1 MKKIAYIEVDTH
13 AEIARNFLELM
24 KGSSEFAVD
33 YYFSEKIL
41 KQIGKHQTNIFVTE
55 SSMLLNQL
63 KNENYDLI
71 IIGTVHRYFNVL
83 GIIAREYN
91 TAIIVHNLKFTG
103 ISSFHLFRNILKK
116 DFAYRLK
123 LMLKE
128 SLLSASKVYQKGKN
142 LLVLDE
148 NLSSKKL
155 IFLPVF
161 FNEFIENMPSAVFTV
176 VIPGAVSQRRRDYVS
191 VLKKITHFRNNFK
204 IVFLG
209 KATGKELK
217 WLTTFEKNKPEN
229 ISIEY
234 FTEKVPQHIFDEWM
248 QRSNVLWCP
257 VQKKTEFF
265 SNPEIYGKTK
275 MSGNLGDAIKY
286 GKMAIFPKDYDLT
299 RYPFLV
305 NENEEVEK
313 QLLDLSKM
321 EFNFQ
326 ETFSRKKIA
335 ADLHTV
341 LNSLV

>member
-1 MKKIAYIEVDTH
+1 M
-13 AEIARNFLELM
+13 ELM
-24 KGSSEFAVD
+24 RDPSAYAID

-63 KNENYDLI
+63 KNENYELI
-71 IIGTVHRYFNVL
+71 IIGTVHRHFNVF
-83 GIIAREYN
+83 GRIAQHYN
-91 TAIIVHNLKFTG
+91 TSIMVHNINFAG
-103 ISSFHLFRNILKK
+103 ISAFHLFSNILKK
-116 DFAYRLK
+116 DVAYRLK
-123 LMLKE
+123 LLLKE
-128 SLLSASKVYQKGKN
+128 GLLSAPDVYRKGKN

-155 IFLPVF
+155 KFMPVF
-161 FNEFIENMPSAVFTV
+161 FNEFIEHMPSAVFTV
-176 VIPGAVSQRRRDYVS
+176 VIPGAVSQERRDYVS
-191 VLKKITHFRNNFK
+191 VLKKIKHFRNDFK

-217 WLTTFEKNKPEN
+217 WLTTFEKDKPEN

-234 FTEKVPQHIFDEWM
+234 FTEKVPQHIFEEWM
-248 QRSNVLWCP
+248 QMANVLWCP
-257 VQKKTEFF
+257 VQNETEFF
-265 SNPEIYGKTK
+265 SNREIYGKTK

-313 QLLDLSKM
+313 QLLDLSKTL
-321 EFNFQ
+321 FNFQ

>member
-1 MKKIAYIEVDTH
+1 M
-13 AEIARNFLELM
+13 ELM
-24 KGSSEFAVD
+24 RDPSAYAID

-63 KNENYDLI
+63 KNENYELI
-71 IIGTVHRYFNVL
+71 IIGTVHRHFNVF
-83 GIIAREYN
+83 GRIAQHYN
-91 TAIIVHNLKFTG
+91 TSIMVHNINFAG
-103 ISSFHLFRNILKK
+103 FSAFHLFSNILKK
-116 DFAYRLK
+116 DVAYRLK
-123 LMLKE
+123 LLLKE
-128 SLLSASKVYQKGKN
+128 GLLSAPDVYRKGKN

-155 IFLPVF
+155 KFMPVF
-161 FNEFIENMPSAVFTV
+161 FNEFIEHMPSAVFTV
-176 VIPGAVSQRRRDYVS
+176 VIPGAVSQERRDYVS
-191 VLKKITHFRNNFK
+191 VLKKIKHFRNNFH

-209 KATGKELK
+209 KAAGKELK
-217 WLTTFEKNKPEN
+217 WLTTFEKDKPEN

-234 FTEKVPQHIFDEWM
+234 FTEKVPQHIFEERM
-248 QRSNVLWCP
+248 QMANVLWCP
-257 VQKKTEFF
+257 VQNKTEFF
-265 SNPEIYGKTK
+265 SNREIYGKTK

-286 GKMAIFPKDYDLT
+286 GKMAIFPKDYDLAGYT
-299 RYPFLV
+299 FLV

-313 QLLDLSKM
+313 QLLDLSKTL
-321 EFNFQ
+321 FNFQ